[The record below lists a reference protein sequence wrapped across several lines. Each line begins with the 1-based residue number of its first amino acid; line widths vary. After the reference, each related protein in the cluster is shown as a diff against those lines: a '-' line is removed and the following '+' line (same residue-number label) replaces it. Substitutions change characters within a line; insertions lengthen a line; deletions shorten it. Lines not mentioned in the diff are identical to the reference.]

1 MMNSTEITALH
12 DAAFTQPNGPH
23 AEISAS
29 IDPLPRWVR
38 TNHRFNCLLWDE
50 EDLARRTKASDA
62 EITANKRAIDGFNQA
77 RNDAVDGQ
85 VDPLGDAR
93 IGLAGAEVRL
103 RRPTDAHRLGIQTAF
118 QEMTLVRDLTV
129 LDNMLLPY
137 APVGLSGMVRRRS
150 ISHAAAGPGGVSAR

>member
-23 AEISAS
+23 ADINAAT
-29 IDPLPRWVR
+29 DALPRWVR

-77 RNDAVDGQ
+77 RNDAVERIDEILLLA
-85 VDPLGDAR
+85 LGLVAMRRALMPHQAR
-93 IGLAGAEVRL
+93 
-103 RRPTDAHRLGIQTAF
+103 D
-118 QEMTLVRDLTV
+118 
-129 LDNMLLPY
+129 
-137 APVGLSGMVRRRS
+137 
-150 ISHAAAGPGGVSAR
+150 